1 MHLSPFFQLIVAA
14 LITPGMALPTEV
26 KETGQAAISH
36 APPTPMADS
45 ISAKEFDGTMTTV
58 STSTRCI
65 HVTTTYHEEIWT
77 GNLATFSF
85 QRDPRQNLD
94 TSTDLY
100 HYECGIDILSLPKQ
114 SSDKA
119 KDSDDTLGTNS
130 TILSSRQNI
139 CHK

>member
-26 KETGQAAISH
+26 KETGQAATSH
-36 APPTPMADS
+36 APPTAMADS

-65 HVTTTYHEEIWT
+65 HAS
-77 GNLATFSF
+77 LRPLCPA
-85 QRDPRQNLD
+85 L
-94 TSTDLY
+94 
-100 HYECGIDILSLPKQ
+100 CGITSIAGDDVYWECVRGCDCRSKKHGGYYRQ
-114 SSDKA
+114 SSDKT

-130 TILSSRQNI
+130 TISSSRQNI

>member
-26 KETGQAAISH
+26 KETGQAATSH
-36 APPTPMADS
+36 APPTAMADS

-65 HVTTTYHEEIWT
+65 HAS
-77 GNLATFSF
+77 LRPFCPA
-85 QRDPRQNLD
+85 L
-94 TSTDLY
+94 
-100 HYECGIDILSLPKQ
+100 CGITSIAGDDVYWEC

-119 KDSDDTLGTNS
+119 KDSDETLGTNS
-130 TILSSRQNI
+130 TISSSRQNI